1 MPNRN
6 RIDALIALVEQGKF
20 VAALEEFYLDD
31 ASMQENAG
39 EPRRGLATLVA
50 YERGVMANFETIRGK
65 QAGPV
70 FIEGDHVVLNW
81 VFEFTRRDGTSAK
94 LEELTHQR
102 WQGDRIAEER
112 FYYDPTQL
120 R

>member
-39 EPRRGLATLVA
+39 EPLE
-50 YERGVMANFETIRGK
+50 ERGE
-65 QAGPV
+65 
-70 FIEGDHVVLNW
+70 
-81 VFEFTRRDGTSAK
+81 RRVERRQWFGSRRRRKCLCRRREQSPGTEDNSGWR
-94 LEELTHQR
+94 HNQYCR
-102 WQGDRIAEER
+102 YRNSRIFR
-112 FYYDPTQL
+112 
-120 R
+120 